1 MKRNKNEPVGEVEA
15 FCIDSFIVNGNTDM
29 AYKLCHQSKAKP
41 DYTHVLALRWLKS
54 DAVKAYLN
62 QRRGEVLFVGGK
74 SATEKES
81 LKVDFSQRGNL
92 IRALSDAANNEGDNV
107 RRAAIL
113 KQIADLQRMKQDE
126 NKDEADLIHFY
137 LPLKCH
143 ACELY
148 IQNKRKQE

>member
-15 FCIDSFIVNGNTDM
+15 FCLDSFIVNGNVDL
-29 AYKLCHQSKAKP
+29 AYTQCHKSKAKEN
-41 DYTHVLALRWLKS
+41 YTHVLALRWLKS

-143 ACELY
+143 YCELY
-148 IQNKRKQE
+148 MNNQTKK